1 MITEI
6 FRLDLPHTIT
16 PAIKRYFSPMALKV
30 LGILL
35 SQKLPAFTDFL
46 ISLPHPLQ
54 YNTISYRSYN
64 AFTMKNV

>member
-35 SQKLPAFTDFL
+35 SQKLPAFTDFFDFT
-46 ISLPHPLQ
+46 
-54 YNTISYRSYN
+54 TISPTIQYHIIQEL
-64 AFTMKNV
+64 